1 MSIMGCVVQELL
13 IFYLQEMDNVALLKE
28 SLGRSENMTQNM
40 LGILNTFESRLSRL
54 EETIIPIYQE
64 TGNLQRRHES
74 IL

>member
-1 MSIMGCVVQELL
+1 MGCVVQELV

>member
-1 MSIMGCVVQELL
+1 
-13 IFYLQEMDNVALLKE
+13 MDNVALLKE

-74 IL
+74 MLSNWNMSMLEYVSIQCN